1 MMMRR
6 VPLFLQATQTECG
19 LVCSSMIMSYYGTN
33 VPIGA
38 LRRKHPVGRDGLS
51 LLDMKTLMTDFGY
64 RCRGM
69 RMNNMAGLFGI
80 NCPFIMLWGRAHFI
94 VVTNVTKKHVF
105 FNDPAIGRRRLNID
119 EFYLNSGKILLE
131 VTPTEKTP
139 KIRRSKQ
146 GLKSSAASFI
156 TGVGGELTALFGALL
171 AMSIINLLPAGLTA
185 YIVDQM
191 LPHDLKVGPASLI
204 ATIALMG
211 FGFFSLNIQ
220 RSFLIIRA
228 EKKVDVTGSKMFFN
242 HLIHLPFSFFFGR
255 PVGDLL
261 LRFSSIASIR
271 DALTSRLIPLAIDLL
286 TFVIYFAL
294 IVMSSYIYGLTI
306 FIIGGI
312 LVIVVAS
319 YAPVGKELA
328 DVEIQARSASQS
340 MTIDSLTGIENAK
353 AMGQEDSLEK
363 TWSRVFFDEI
373 NAAIKREKYD
383 GYFGAF
389 IATIGF
395 IAPIILLTIGVF
407 QVRSGTLSLGQML
420 ALNTISAS
428 ALAPLSSMG
437 VNAQILLTTG
447 VHLFRIRDVLDE
459 KIEDSSSDAVELN
472 ENIDSV
478 EFRDVGFSFEGAK
491 HPVLDHLNFRCE
503 AGRTIA
509 IVGATGSGKSTI
521 GRLLCGLLHPSSGTV
536 LINNKNI
543 DEFDGKSFRRRIGVV
558 SQGVT
563 ASQGTI
569 DDNVR
574 AGRDYL
580 NDDDVTDALV
590 AACLWDD
597 IKRMP
602 MGVYTPLGER
612 GTGLSGGQLQ
622 RLVIARALVH
632 SPDLILFDEA
642 TSNVDVRTEMKIMD
656 AVKERCRILFVIT
669 HRVESIMRTDSV
681 LFVKNGVILAEGS
694 PRELLDVVPSFNNF
708 IFGRS

>member
-1 MMMRR
+1 
-6 VPLFLQATQTECG
+6 
-19 LVCSSMIMSYYGTN
+19 
-33 VPIGA
+33 
-38 LRRKHPVGRDGLS
+38 
-51 LLDMKTLMTDFGY
+51 
-64 RCRGM
+64 
-69 RMNNMAGLFGI
+69 
-80 NCPFIMLWGRAHFI
+80 
-94 VVTNVTKKHVF
+94 
-105 FNDPAIGRRRLNID
+105 
-119 EFYLNSGKILLE
+119 
-131 VTPTEKTP
+131 
-139 KIRRSKQ
+139 
-146 GLKSSAASFI
+146 
-156 TGVGGELTALFGALL
+156 
-171 AMSIINLLPAGLTA
+171 
-185 YIVDQM
+185 
-191 LPHDLKVGPASLI
+191 
-204 ATIALMG
+204 
-211 FGFFSLNIQ
+211 
-220 RSFLIIRA
+220 
-228 EKKVDVTGSKMFFN
+228 
-242 HLIHLPFSFFFGR
+242 
-255 PVGDLL
+255 
-261 LRFSSIASIR
+261 
-271 DALTSRLIPLAIDLL
+271 LL

-312 LVIVVAS
+312 LVIVVVS

-472 ENIDSV
+472 EHIDSV